1 MATSGFPEGTSRV
14 VSGRYPAPGT
24 DTYADAIRERR
35 GARGLTPLD
44 ANLLH
49 VPPIAGGYNS
59 LMGAVRTQ
67 GKLPGDVREA
77 MVGRARLP
85 VSSR

>member
-1 MATSGFPEGTSRV
+1 M

>member
-1 MATSGFPEGTSRV
+1 MAAAGFPEGTSRV

-24 DTYADAIRERR
+24 DPYADAIRERR

-85 VSSR
+85 VSSC